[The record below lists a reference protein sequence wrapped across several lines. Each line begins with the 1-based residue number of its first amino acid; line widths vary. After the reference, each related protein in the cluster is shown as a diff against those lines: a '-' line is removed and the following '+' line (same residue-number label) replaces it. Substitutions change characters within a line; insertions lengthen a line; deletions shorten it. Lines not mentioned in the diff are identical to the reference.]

1 MIDDLITKGTEEPY
15 RMFTSRAEYRTLL
28 RQDNA
33 DIRLTE
39 KSFKIGL
46 AKKERY
52 DRVKQKQ
59 KEVEGFVKFF
69 NETSFELDEVNKIL
83 KSVNYEPVPQKGKID
98 KIYSRP
104 NVKQQDIRK
113 LASVENYKKIP
124 SINAPATPEKILM
137 SIKNLTKN

>member
-1 MIDDLITKGTEEPY
+1 
-15 RMFTSRAEYRTLL
+15 MFTSRAEYRTLL

-46 AKKERY
+46 AKEERY
-52 DRVKQKQ
+52 DRVQK
-59 KEVEGFVKFF
+59 KNEEVQGFVKFL

-113 LASVENYKKIP
+113 LPPVENYKQANKLD
-124 SINAPATPEKILM
+124 N
-137 SIKNLTKN
+137 